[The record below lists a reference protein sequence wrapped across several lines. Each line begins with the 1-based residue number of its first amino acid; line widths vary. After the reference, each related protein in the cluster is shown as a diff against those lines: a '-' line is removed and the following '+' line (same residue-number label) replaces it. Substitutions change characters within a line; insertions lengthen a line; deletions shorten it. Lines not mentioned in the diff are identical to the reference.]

1 MAYDAH
7 LHVDQYPPDRREALL
22 AEAFAAG
29 VDGVVAVSMHPA
41 SCEETR
47 RLAAGWPGR
56 VMPAYGHHP
65 EQPPLGAAELARL
78 CDRMRQ
84 LAADGEAFAVGEV
97 GLPYYTR
104 TEAEARGEPFDE
116 APYLAQLD
124 AFARLAAELDRPIA
138 LHAVYEDA
146 DKALELMELH
156 GVRRAHFH
164 WYKGASETTARIA
177 ASGYFISVTPDVLYE
192 PDIRELAAAFPIGQ
206 LMAETDG
213 PWPFEGP
220 FAGTETAPAMTRAV
234 AREIAALRGL
244 APETVEREL
253 DGNTR
258 AFYGFGR

>member
-7 LHVDQYPPDRREALL
+7 LHVDQYPPERREALL

-29 VDGVVAVSMHPA
+29 MRGIVAVSMDPD

-47 RLAAGWPGR
+47 LLAAAWPGQ

-65 EQPPLGAAELARL
+65 EQPPLGPEALERL
-78 CDRMRQ
+78 CGRIRR
-84 LAADGEAFAVGEV
+84 LAEAGEAFAIGEV

-104 TEAEARGEPFDE
+104 TEAEAGGEAFDE

-124 AFARLAAELDRPIA
+124 VFASLAAELDRPIA

-146 DKALELMELH
+146 DKALAVLDRH

-164 WYKGASETTARIA
+164 WYKGAPETTARIA
-177 ASGYFISVTPDVLYE
+177 ARGYFISLTPDVLYE
-192 PDIRELAAAFPIGQ
+192 PDIRELAASYPLEQ

-220 FAGTETAPAMTRAV
+220 FLGMETTPAMTLAV
-234 AREIAALRGL
+234 AREIAALRGMEL
-244 APETVEREL
+244 KAVEETL
-253 DGNTR
+253 DLNT
-258 AFYGFGR
+258 AGFYGFV

>member
-7 LHVDQYPPDRREALL
+7 LHADQYPPERREALL

-29 VDGVVAVSMHPA
+29 VSGIVAVSMHPA
-41 SCEETR
+41 SCAETR
-47 RLAAGWPGR
+47 RLAALWPGR

-65 EQPPLGAAELARL
+65 EQPPLAADERERL
-78 CDRMRQ
+78 CGWIRR
-84 LAADGEAFAVGEV
+84 LADNGEAFAIGEV

-104 TEAEARGEPFDE
+104 TEAEARGEAFDE

-124 AFARLAAELDRPIA
+124 VFARLAAELDRPLA

-146 DKALELMELH
+146 DKALDILDRH
-156 GVRRAHFH
+156 GVRSAHFH
-164 WYKGASETTARIA
+164 WYKGSPETTARLA
-177 ASGYFISVTPDVLYE
+177 ARGCFISLTPDVLYE
-192 PDIRELAAAFPIGQ
+192 PEIRELAATYPLSL

-220 FAGTETAPAMTRAV
+220 FAGMETQPAMALAV

-244 APETVEREL
+244 ALEAVEQAL
-253 DGNTR
+253 DRNTA
-258 AFYGFGR
+258 AFYGFE